1 MADTSAGPVIASANN
16 VSVKYG
22 HQVVLNGATIAFTES
37 EHIGLVGRNG
47 SGKSTFLQIAAG
59 VAQPDSG
66 EFSCRRDLVTG
77 YMPQISGL
85 DDAATVH
92 ANILSGAQRIL
103 DLIAEYER
111 VPGDSPFSA
120 TLLDQIGQADG
131 WNLEHRIKSL
141 VTNLHAPESDRV
153 VGTLSGGEKRRVA
166 LCRALLAR
174 PDFLILDEPTNHLD
188 TGSIE
193 WLEDFLA
200 RYAGNCLFV
209 THDRY
214 FLDRVATRIV
224 ELSRGQF
231 ISYDGNYTDYL
242 LARVQRK
249 AVEEM
254 QEHKRQKFLKRE
266 LQWVRKAPR
275 ARRTKSVDRVERYFE
290 MAAQEAPEAELD
302 VELIIP
308 TPPKLANRII
318 ELTDVSVELG
328 GRTLF
333 QHVNLNLVAGE
344 RLGVVG
350 RNGLGKTSLLKVIL
364 QELPAASGAVE
375 IGARTQINYVDQ
387 NRLLLDDEK
396 TVWEEVGSGGE
407 HVTLGEQSITLR
419 AYLRRFLFSEERIN
433 TKISQLSGGER
444 SRVLLAKILKRGG
457 NVLILDEPTNDLDLG
472 TLRLLEEALVAFGG
486 CVIVVS
492 HDRYFLN
499 RVCTSILAF
508 EGEGRVAY
516 SVGNYDYYL
525 EKRVASAVRDSNL
538 APAGVAAEPRKSKEK
553 PRKLKWKEEREWESM
568 EANILSAE
576 TEVSDLEATFAAPD
590 FYAKP
595 RAEISDLETQLK
607 TARDK
612 VAHLYARWHELE
624 LLQGVRSVEER
635 PPISDKK
642 SGIISDPAMKAD
654 GRERQV

>member
-1 MADTSAGPVIASANN
+1 MADTPAIIASANN
-16 VSVKYG
+16 LSVKYG
-22 HQVVLNGATIAFTES
+22 TQVVLEGATIAFNEG

-47 SGKSTFLQIAAG
+47 SGKSTFLRIAAG
-59 VAQPDSG
+59 VTQPDSG
-66 EFSCRRDLVTG
+66 EFTSRRDLVTG
-77 YMPQISGL
+77 YMPQISEL

-103 DLIAEYER
+103 DLIADYER
-111 VPGDSPFSA
+111 APGDGSLSA
-120 TLLDQIGQADG
+120 TLLDQITQADG
-131 WNLEHRIKSL
+131 WNLEHRTKSL
-141 VTNLHAPESDRV
+141 ITNLHAPEPQRV

-200 RYAGNCLFV
+200 RYAGTCLFV

-231 ISYDGNYTDYL
+231 VSYEGNYTDYL

-254 QEHKRQKFLKRE
+254 QEHKRQRFLKRE

-290 MAAQEAPEAELD
+290 MAAHETPEAELD

-318 ELTDVSVELG
+318 ELREVSVELG

-333 QHVNLNLVAGE
+333 ENLNLKLMAGE

-350 RNGLGKTSLLKVIL
+350 RNGLGKSSLLKVIL
-364 QELPAASGAVE
+364 QELPVTHGEVE

-387 NRLLLDDEK
+387 NRLLLNDEK
-396 TVWEEVGSGGE
+396 TVWEEVGTGGE

-419 AYLRRFLFSEERIN
+419 TYLRRFLFSEDRIN

-457 NVLILDEPTNDLDLG
+457 NVLMLDEPTNDLDLG

-508 EGEGRVAY
+508 EGEGRVTY
-516 SVGNYDYYL
+516 DVGNYDYYL
-525 EKRVASAVRDSNL
+525 EKRALVSSPAATIRDGKSLPARRSLGEGGSRPSASQPPGATADS
-538 APAGVAAEPRKSKEK
+538 KKTK

-568 EANILSAE
+568 EANILAAE
-576 TEVSDLEATFAAPD
+576 TAVSDLEAAFSAPD

-595 RAEISDLETQLK
+595 RPEIFDLETQLK
-607 TARDK
+607 SARDK
-612 VAHLYARWHELE
+612 VAQLYARWHELE
-624 LLQGVRSVEER
+624 LLQEK
-635 PPISDKK
+635 PPTDK
-642 SGIISDPAMKAD
+642 S
-654 GRERQV
+654 